1 VSDVFVSYSRKDAS
15 SVRRL
20 HDALE
25 RAGKEAWVDW
35 QGIAPTADW
44 MAEIYRAIEDAD
56 TFLFVLSPESVASE
70 VCVRELAHA
79 AEHNKRIV
87 PILRRAVDPKAVP
100 GPAARH
106 QWISFESDERFD
118 EAFAVL
124 VGALERDP
132 DWVASH
138 THWLRRALD
147 WERSGRD
154 DSKLLRGGD
163 LASAEG
169 WLARRGADTR
179 PEPTALHNE
188 YVHAS
193 RRGASRRQRRTTV
206 AIAAALVVSI
216 ALGALALVQR
226 NAANTQTQIARSQAL
241 TARAEVLLSR
251 DPRLSMLLAE
261 QALRTS
267 DTAEAGAIL
276 RKALG
281 RAEQLL
287 VTHNH
292 GSDARSAAF
301 SGDGARVISAGSD
314 GTAQLWDA
322 RSGRVLQTFR
332 GHVKTRLPTDVG
344 VRDADLSPDGSRA
357 LTAGSDK
364 TIRLWDTATGR
375 ELKVVR
381 LPRGLE
387 GPNAVEFSRDGRRIL
402 ATTFQRVYIADA
414 RSTRLEVTIR
424 LRGEPSDAAFS
435 PDGTQVVAATD
446 SSDPPT
452 IWDAGSGRRLR
463 RLRRAPDSLSDSY
476 SASFS
481 PDGTQV
487 ISASQDASARVW
499 DATSGRLLRTI
510 GEGTGAYD
518 ASFSPDGRHVV
529 TAGDRTVK
537 VWRDGRLV
545 HTIRGHTDAVR
556 SADFDPG
563 GARVLTAST
572 DDTVRIWDPAQGD
585 PTVLRRLRR
594 GRAPVTLQ
602 SATFS
607 RDATRLVTAGSEATA
622 LVWGVG
628 GGAPRT
634 ALLGARDRESS
645 GATVSP
651 GTIEDAA
658 VDPSG
663 RLVVTAGRPGTR
675 TNSRIW
681 SAAGGEVVRELRHP
695 PDIPG
700 TQASDHSAAFSA
712 DGQVVLTAG
721 PKSARIWDTSS
732 GRMLRELRDQ
742 GSALVMEKARLRP
755 DGRAVLTVSDD
766 GVRVWDVPGG
776 RVVRRI
782 AHPGRVGDA
791 AFSPDGAR
799 VVTTSSDRTARVWD
813 SRTGALVMVLRSRTP
828 LEGAELG
835 PGGEVA
841 ATVSNTPL
849 RGSGRYLTDDGA
861 VASSLASDATVR
873 LWDVASGQTVDVL
886 SGHEGGLGASAPPAL
901 SRDGSRL
908 ATSDDGTVRISPC
921 ELCRARSELLRLVR
935 IRAGSLSPAERREY
949 VAG

>member
-1 VSDVFVSYSRKDAS
+1 MSDVFVSYSRKDVAF
-15 SVRRL
+15 VRRL

-25 RAGKEAWVDW
+25 RTGKDAWVDW

-44 MAEIYRAIEDAD
+44 MAEIYRAIEDGG
-56 TFLFVLSPESVASE
+56 TFVFVLSPDSVASE
-70 VCVRELAHA
+70 VCERELAHA

-87 PILRRAVDPKAVP
+87 PITCREVDPRAVP

-106 QWISFESDERFD
+106 HWISFESDERFD
-118 EAFAVL
+118 AAFRDLVEAL
-124 VGALERDP
+124 DTNP

-147 WERSGRD
+147 WEKAGRD
-154 DSKLLRGGD
+154 ESLLLRGSD
-163 LASAEG
+163 LGSAEE
-169 WLARRGADTR
+169 WLAGQGDDTR
-179 PEPTALHNE
+179 PEATTLHNE

-193 RRGASRRQRRTTV
+193 RRASSRRQRRTTLAV
-206 AIAAALVVSI
+206 AAALAISVSLGVV
-216 ALGALALVQR
+216 ALVQR
-226 NAANTQTQIARSQAL
+226 GAAVEQARIATARAL
-241 TARAEVLLSR
+241 TARAELLLSR
-251 DPRLSMLLAE
+251 DPRLGILLAE
-261 QALRTS
+261 QAVRTS
-267 DTAEAGAIL
+267 DTPEAGAIL

-292 GSDARSAAF
+292 GSDVRSAAF
-301 SGDGARVISAGSD
+301 SGDGSRVISAGSD

-344 VRDADLSPDGSRA
+344 VRDVDLSPDGSRA
-357 LTAGSDK
+357 LTGGSDK

-402 ATTFQRVYIADA
+402 ATTFERVYIADA
-414 RSTRLEVTIR
+414 RSTRLEATIR
-424 LRGEPSDAAFS
+424 MRGEPSDAAFS
-435 PDGTQVVAATD
+435 PDGTKVVAATD

-452 IWDAGSGRRLR
+452 IWDARSGRRLR
-463 RLRRAPDSLSDSY
+463 TLRRAPRSVAEPY

-481 PDGTQV
+481 PDGRRV

-499 DATSGRLLRTI
+499 DAASGRLLRTI

-537 VWRDGRLV
+537 VWRGGRLV

-556 SADFDPG
+556 SADFDPD
-563 GARVLTAST
+563 GARVLTASA
-572 DDTVRIWDPAQGD
+572 DDTVRIWDPARGD

-594 GRAPVTLQ
+594 GRVPVTLE
-602 SATFS
+602 SAAFS
-607 RDATRLVTAGSEATA
+607 RDGTRLATAGSQATA
-622 LVWGVG
+622 LVWGVA

-634 ALLGARDRESS
+634 ALLGARDKESS
-645 GATVSP
+645 EATASP

-663 RLVVTAGRPGTR
+663 RLVVTAGRAGTR

-681 SAAGGEVVRELRHP
+681 SAVSGKVVRELGHP

-712 DGQVVLTAG
+712 DGRVVLTAG
-721 PKSARIWDTSS
+721 PRSARIWDTRS
-732 GRMLRELRDQ
+732 GRMLRELRDP
-742 GSALVMEKARLRP
+742 GSALTMEKARLRP

-766 GVRVWDVPGG
+766 GVRVWDVPGR
-776 RVVRRI
+776 RVVRTI
-782 AHPGRVGDA
+782 AHPGRVVDA

-799 VVTTSSDRTARVWD
+799 IVTTSSDRTARVWD
-813 SRTGALVMVLRSRTP
+813 SETGALVKILRSRTP

-841 ATVSNTPL
+841 ATVTNTPL
-849 RGSGRYLTDDGA
+849 QGSGRYLSDDGA
-861 VASSLASDATVR
+861 VASSLVSDATVR
-873 LWDVASGQTVDVL
+873 LWDVTSGQTVDVL
-886 SGHEGGLGASAPPAL
+886 RGGEGGLGASAPPAL

-908 ATSDDGTVRISPC
+908 AASDDGTIGIWSC
-921 ELCRARSELLRLVR
+921 EICRPRSELLRLAGV
-935 IRAGSLSPAERREY
+935 RAGRLSPAERREY
-949 VAG
+949 LEE